1 MTISRRYA
9 VAILLGAI
17 VMATSYSAP
26 ACAQSGSPIKIGVI
40 YPTKSVIGKQG
51 VQGSTI
57 AVDMLN
63 AAGGVL
69 GRPVSL
75 VTYDTNYAPVEGV
88 SAVQKL
94 LTQDDVKFVVG
105 EISSTVALAVIP
117 VVQAED
123 AVLMLAVPKHPDVT
137 KEGNGNVFRLNT
149 TSAMDAKSFDNYLIK
164 DIAPSKVAVIAENN
178 DYGRLNVANFKKL
191 FGDKL
196 VYSDLFSMTQSDFS
210 ALVSN
215 LRGSGADLVCIV
227 ASNPEHSGNILR
239 GMKDL
244 GYNPKRC
251 ITPGLLNNDTPKI
264 GGAAAEGVFS
274 EDIYSPTIKN
284 ELNQK
289 FVAAYEK
296 KYNETPG
303 KIEVLGFETVWIVA
317 NAIKAA
323 GSDKD
328 AKKVAQTIRAGS
340 WETPRGTVKF
350 DASGQAS
357 SDTVVKVEVRDGKVV
372 EIRS

>member
-1 MTISRRYA
+1 MIVSRRLAASLVAGA
-9 VAILLGAI
+9 VLTASLPMDAG
-17 VMATSYSAP
+17 
-26 ACAQSGSPIKIGVI
+26 AQSGKPVKIGVI

-51 VQGSTI
+51 VQGSNI

-63 AAGGVL
+63 AAGGIL

-75 VTYDTNYAPVEGV
+75 TIYDTNYAPVEGV

-117 VVQAED
+117 VIQSED
-123 AVLMLAVPKHPDVT
+123 ALLMLAVPKHPDVT
-137 KEGNGNVFRLNT
+137 KQGSGNVFRLNT
-149 TSAMDAKSFDNYLIK
+149 TSAMDAKSFDRFLV
-164 DIAPSKVAVIAENN
+164 DTVAPAKVALVAENN
-178 DYGRLNVANFKKL
+178 DYGRLNVGNFKAL

-196 VYSDLFSMTQSDFS
+196 VYTDLFSMTQSDFS

-227 ASNPEHSGNILR
+227 ASNPEQSGNILR

-244 GYNPKRC
+244 GYDPKRC

-274 EDIYSPTIKN
+274 EDIYSPTLKN

-289 FVAAYEK
+289 FVASYEK
-296 KYNETPG
+296 KYGETPG
-303 KIEVLGFETVWIVA
+303 KVEVLGFETVWIVA

-328 AKKVAQTIRAGS
+328 PKKVAETIRAGT
-340 WETPRGTVKF
+340 WETPRGTVRF

-357 SDTVVKVEVRDGKVV
+357 GDTVIRVEVRGGKVI
-372 EIRS
+372 EIKS

>member
-1 MTISRRYA
+1 MMVSCR
-9 VAILLGAI
+9 LLAALVVGAFLTAS
-17 VMATSYSAP
+17 VPMHAD
-26 ACAQSGSPIKIGVI
+26 AQSGKPVKIGVI

-51 VQGSTI
+51 VQGSNI
-57 AVDMLN
+57 AIDMLN

-75 VTYDTNYAPVEGV
+75 TTYDTNYAPVEGV

-117 VVQAED
+117 VIQSED
-123 AVLMLAVPKHPDVT
+123 ALLMLAVPKHPDVT
-137 KEGNGNVFRLNT
+137 KQGNGNIFRLNT
-149 TSAMDAKSFDNYLIK
+149 TSAMDAKSFDRYLV
-164 DIAPSKVAVIAENN
+164 DTVAPSKVALVAENN
-178 DYGRLNVANFKKL
+178 DYGRLNIANFKAL

-196 VYSDLFSMTQSDFS
+196 VYTDLFSMTQSDFS

-227 ASNPEHSGNILR
+227 ASNPEQSGNILR

-244 GYNPKRC
+244 GYDPKRC

-274 EDIYSPTIKN
+274 EDIYSPTLKN
-284 ELNQK
+284 DLNQK
-289 FVAAYEK
+289 FVAAYEN
-296 KYNETPG
+296 KYGETPG

-328 AKKVAQTIRAGS
+328 PKKVAEIIRAGT
-340 WETPRGTVKF
+340 WETPRGSVRF
-350 DASGQAS
+350 DAAGQAS
-357 SDTVVKVEVRDGKVV
+357 GDTVIRVEVRGGKVI
-372 EIRS
+372 EIKS